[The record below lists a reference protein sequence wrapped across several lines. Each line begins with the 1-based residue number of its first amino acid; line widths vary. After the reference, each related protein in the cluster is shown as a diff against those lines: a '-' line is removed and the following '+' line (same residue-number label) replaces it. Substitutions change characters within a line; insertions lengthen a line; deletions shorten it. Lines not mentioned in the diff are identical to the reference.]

1 MENNIENIQNQADI
15 NEANEAAAD
24 NTVETEVKSAE
35 AKNPYEE
42 LFTPDELKLIEEYA
56 GKISITDDG
65 VRTGYGVAVQKKA
78 ADLASA
84 AVLGASGRD
93 DSVTLGLMNELIGL
107 IREMEASDSEKT
119 GILGI
124 FKTKGGRLAE
134 LSERFEQAEPVADE
148 IMTALDADKEAASAD
163 VKVFGDLYELNLNC
177 IKELTMYIAAAK
189 MKLKS
194 ERDVTL
200 VKICEF
206 AKNSGDAADIDA
218 ATDFAEMCRGFGER
232 IASLEQVRA
241 LVMQSVP
248 RIMLLRNN
256 SAAMCEMIGEINAN
270 ALGVWKRHAASAL
283 GIDKVGSAVKMPGN
297 AFDREFLKTIN
308 TEMIDFLGYVIDRY
322 KKVDEDRAR
331 AEAELRAVEGE
342 LKQLLFA
349 AASQI

>member
-1 MENNIENIQNQADI
+1 M
-15 NEANEAAAD
+15 
-24 NTVETEVKSAE
+24 
-35 AKNPYEE
+35 
-42 LFTPDELKLIEEYA
+42 
-56 GKISITDDG
+56 
-65 VRTGYGVAVQKKA
+65 
-78 ADLASA
+78 
-84 AVLGASGRD
+84 LGAAGRD
-93 DSVTLGLMNELIGL
+93 DSVSLGLMNELIGL

-124 FKTKGGRLAE
+124 FKTKGGKLAE

-177 IKELTMYIAAAK
+177 IKELVMYIAAAK

-232 IASLEQVRA
+232 IASLEQARA
-241 LVMQSVP
+241 LVMQSAP